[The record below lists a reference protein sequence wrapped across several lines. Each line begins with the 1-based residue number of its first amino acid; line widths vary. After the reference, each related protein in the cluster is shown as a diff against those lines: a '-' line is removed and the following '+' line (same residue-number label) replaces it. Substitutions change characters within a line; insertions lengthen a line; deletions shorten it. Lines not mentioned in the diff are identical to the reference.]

1 MKNQVTFNPCGNRWN
16 LRFEPVR
23 GWGFHECNQR
33 PMKLTRRSIKWSKLW
48 KCFRVEPWWY
58 IALLPLMHC
67 LHIKQCIKTKKVRP
81 TKKPWESPMATTSRS
96 SSKQRE
102 RELCCYLQNA
112 VQMTTARNKLSIE
125 RRLRQGLQ
133 QTQHSC
139 TKHNRHTHKLRT
151 LSPLSNH
158 SAKSQR
164 LKQKNHQV
172 CTHAHTKFV
181 QYTCAWTLVDQPA
194 SDKEMTHSW

>member
-1 MKNQVTFNPCGNRWN
+1 
-16 LRFEPVR
+16 
-23 GWGFHECNQR
+23 
-33 PMKLTRRSIKWSKLW
+33 MKLTRRSIKWSKLW
-48 KCFRVEPWWY
+48 KCFWVEHWWD

-67 LHIKQCIKTKKVRP
+67 IHIKQCIKTKKINVRP
-81 TKKPWESPMATTSRS
+81 TKKPRESPMATTSRS

-102 RELCCYLQNA
+102 
-112 VQMTTARNKLSIE
+112 IE
-125 RRLRQGLQ
+125 RRAVIYR
-133 QTQHSC
+133 TQCKWRLHVTNWASSDVC
-139 TKHNRHTHKLRT
+139 AKACNKHNTVALNTTDTLTNCGT

-158 SAKSQR
+158 SAKSQC

-194 SDKEMTHSW
+194 SDKEMTHSR